1 MFVFLIHVLRV
12 ILMLFKV
19 NFLKVAH
26 KVIIGFAVILL
37 LLLFSSISS
46 VGILS
51 DIKQASAKV
60 DDFALPIQ
68 KHANTVQKQLLKQA
82 KSSSFIPTLTS
93 IEEIE
98 QLKSTFIEQGKLL
111 SEEKTAI
118 EKMLYVFPN
127 IEKLNSF
134 NLTYGQYSEAVEAM
148 LSHKVAEFTETKN
161 FLEQQKAI
169 EDILY
174 EAGAILGDLTYLEDP
189 DNQSQVDRISG
200 SASQVEGFVFNL
212 TDATKTIL
220 SINTLAELEESQQ
233 TIDFAISN
241 VEQYSIF
248 LVELGRSYNTDGLI
262 DSFVDE
268 FEKSK
273 TALRGT
279 NNLFELKKRQLEQ
292 RNALVESFKLSEQ
305 YINESIHI
313 IDVFLKA
320 VDKNLTQLQADI
332 AENVEQGNLETL
344 IIFLVLFVA
353 GIGIAFTTIRSMIV
367 PLKKINYVLAKIA
380 KGDLS
385 RQLKVTSD
393 DEFGELSKNVNLV
406 VADLRKLIG
415 DISENTHLL
424 NHAAEQSSEKIAQ
437 VTDSLATQEVTI
449 EQVTVQ
455 TSELGE
461 SADHILSKAT
471 TAEEKMTSA
480 LAQSGELEQTANTT
494 NDRMQNLVTML
505 DSTSDVMTVLQQ
517 ESTNIS
523 GILETIRGISE
534 QTNLLALN
542 AAIEAARAGEAGR
555 GFAVVADEVRLLASR
570 TQESATEIQT
580 MIESL
585 QSQTEKA
592 VMDIKQGKDEANNC
606 QDHTNQ
612 LLKTLLLITAAI
624 EQMYEMSSDISQ
636 SATQQSGLSSEI
648 KQSINEVVGLSQQ
661 SSEKSTSTL
670 TYSNQVADLAAKLE
684 KSIDT
689 FKVTE

>member
-134 NLTYGQYSEAVEAM
+134 NLTYGQYSEAVDAM

-161 FLEQQKAI
+161 FLEQQKAL

-606 QDHTNQ
+606 QDHTNH

-624 EQMYEMSSDISQ
+624 EQMHDMSSDISH
-636 SATQQSGLSSEI
+636 SATQQNSLSNDI
-648 KQSINEVVGLSQQ
+648 NQSIGEVVGLSQE

-670 TYSNQVADLAAKLE
+670 TYSKQVADLAAELE
-684 KSIDT
+684 NSIDT
-689 FKVTE
+689 FKVS